1 MFIISYR
8 DIEMHIYD
16 SNISLAVELAFNRV
30 LSVEIPFFVKVICN
44 L

>member
-1 MFIISYR
+1 MSYR

-16 SNISLAVELAFNRV
+16 SNISLAIELAFNRV
-30 LSVEIPFFVKVICN
+30 LSVEIIIFVKVMCN